1 MVLDT
6 TIYPPH
12 AFWPA
17 LENSKAA
24 FTRKTMT
31 NVKKWR
37 GNVKFKRL
45 LSDRQVRSKGNIDQ
59 VFVIAML
66 IEVNHGKQSY
76 RVNVYSISKYTHT
89 HTHIYIKIHMHKF
102 MQIYL
107 CIILLQ

>member
-12 AFWPA
+12 PFWPA
-17 LENSKAA
+17 LENSNGA
-24 FTRKTMT
+24 FRRKTMT

-66 IEVNHGKQSY
+66 IEVNHRKQS
-76 RVNVYSISKYTHT
+76 
-89 HTHIYIKIHMHKF
+89 
-102 MQIYL
+102 
-107 CIILLQ
+107 